1 MKDKKNIIKEISS
14 WIFPILLAFF
24 IVTLLNSKVFAKV
37 QVQQSSMETTL
48 FPYQQLIIDK
58 FSYNFEEPKKGDII
72 IFLENE
78 EKGSIFDETL
88 RTIDNIISV
97 FDNNKDKNGKS
108 SRLVKRVVGIE
119 GDEVDIKDGYVY
131 INGKKL
137 DEAYVKGVTLPE
149 EFKLPVK
156 VGENKLFVLG
166 DNREVSKDSRKFG
179 LIDCKQVEGK
189 AIYRIYPFDKI
200 GKIK

>member
-137 DEAYVKGVTLPE
+137 NEAYVKGVTLPE
-149 EFKLPVK
+149 EFKLSVK

-179 LIDCKQVEGK
+179 LIDYKQVEGK